1 MFKNGQIHVVSKLFP
16 KGLIHIHNTT
26 LYTASDS
33 VYELHELHVG
43 LGIH

>member
-1 MFKNGQIHVVSKLFP
+1 MFKNGQIHVVFP

-33 VYELHELHVG
+33 VYELHELG